1 MCSPQDRR
9 RLSPVAQI
17 KTIIESP
24 FALIGAH
31 FLEWSAQIGGMC
43 VLMAQIFVRL
53 NPLKLDGPETWRNMY
68 RIGVKSF
75 PIILVTA
82 MLTGAIMVIQS
93 GTYIQ
98 EYGAYGLLGW
108 GAGYS
113 VLREVGPILIGLMFS
128 GRVGANN
135 TAELGTMRVTDQ
147 IDALRALA
155 IDPINYL
162 VVPRFYSMILMM
174 FLLVVVG
181 DFTALLGGAVTGQY
195 LLGVDMELFAWSII
209 TYIKL
214 EDLFTGLIK
223 SVAFGFAIAVISCHF
238 GLKTSGGAVGVG
250 RAVNASV
257 VGSAIAI
264 FVIDFIFTYALI

>member
-1 MCSPQDRR
+1 M
-9 RLSPVAQI
+9 AQL
-17 KTIIESP
+17 KTVIESP
-24 FALIGAH
+24 LSAIGDRFLQWSAEVGGMVVLIG
-31 FLEWSAQIGGMC
+31 
-43 VLMAQIFVRL
+43 QIFVRL
-53 NPLKLDGPETWRNMY
+53 NPFKLDGPETWRNMY

-82 MLTGAIMVIQS
+82 LLTGAIMVIQS

-98 EYGAYGLLGW
+98 QYGAYGLLGW

-135 TAELGTMRVTDQ
+135 TAELGTMKVTDQ

-155 IDPINYL
+155 IDPLGYL
-162 VVPRFYSMILMM
+162 VVPRFYAMILMM

-181 DFTALLGGAVTGQY
+181 DFTALLGGAVTSQY
-195 LLGVDMELFAWSII
+195 MLGVDMELFAWSIV

-214 EDLFTGLIK
+214 EDLFHGLFK
-223 SVAFGFAIAVISCHF
+223 SIAFGFAIAVISCHF
-238 GLKTSGGAVGVG
+238 GMSTSGGAVGVG

-264 FVIDFIFTYALI
+264 FVIDFIFTYTFL

>member
-1 MCSPQDRR
+1 M
-9 RLSPVAQI
+9 AQI
-17 KTIIESP
+17 KTVVEGP
-24 FALIGAH
+24 FQAVGTKFLSWAEEVGGMVLLIG
-31 FLEWSAQIGGMC
+31 G
-43 VLMAQIFVRL
+43 IFARIA
-53 NPLKLDGPETWRNMY
+53 PWRLDGPETWRNLY
-68 RIGVKSF
+68 SIGVKSF

-82 MLTGAIMVIQS
+82 ILTGAIMVIQS

-135 TAELGTMRVTDQ
+135 TAELGTMKVTDQ

-155 IDPINYL
+155 IDPISYL
-162 VVPRFYSMILMM
+162 VLPRFYAMIIMM

-181 DFTALLGGAVTGQY
+181 DFTALLGGAVTSQY
-195 LLGVDMELFAWSII
+195 LLGVDMEVFAWSVV

-214 EDLFTGLIK
+214 GDLFHGLIK
-223 SVAFGFAIAVISCHF
+223 SVAFGFAIAIISCHF
-238 GLKTSGGAVGVG
+238 GLSTSGGAVGVG

-264 FVIDFIFTYALI
+264 FVIDYIFTYTLL